1 MENVKKLPAIL
12 YLDKNGFYF
21 FEDGLPS
28 VVSLAFLATS
38 VRDMDV
44 INGASIMTQV
54 KSFIEQYKI
63 PPGIINIIVSPNI
76 TFEKDF
82 VDLTPEALEEK
93 TKNFVDTIP
102 FESVMSKKYP
112 IDKGA
117 KVIGWNEELYLEL
130 KMSFEKNSFIVD
142 QVIPYQ
148 LLGTDQ
154 ALIQNFNQENAV
166 QLLRRIDHLKQF
178 TMLTIQKEKPQ
189 VTQNSN
195 DKKST
200 KPKQSKTRLYVM
212 GGIFLILFIILGYM
226 LLNQS

>member
-1 MENVKKLPAIL
+1 MENTKKQPAIL

-21 FEDGLPS
+21 YEEGLPG
-28 VVSLAFLATS
+28 VISLAFLATS

-54 KSFIEQYKI
+54 KSFIDQYKI
-63 PPGIINIIVSPNI
+63 PLGVINIIVSPNI

-82 VDLTPEALEEK
+82 VDLTSDALEEK

-112 IDKGA
+112 IEKGV

-130 KMSFEKNSFIVD
+130 KMSFEKNSFVID

-148 LLGTDQ
+148 LLGSDQ
-154 ALIQNFNQENAV
+154 ALIQNFTQENAA
-166 QLLRRIDHLKQF
+166 QLLRRVDHLKQF
-178 TMLTIQKEKPQ
+178 TMLTVPKEKPQ
-189 VTQNSN
+189 VTQNAD
-195 DKKST
+195 DKKSS

-212 GGIFLILFIILGYM
+212 GGIFVILFIILGYM
-226 LLNQS
+226 LLNQK